1 MATREPAHNPIRR
14 TPRNRGWR
22 RVAVTAL
29 LAASVRSV
37 VLAEPAVLM
46 ANPGGSLTIESQP
59 MATPAQTGADGASG
73 DLVGPPGVA
82 PETPPADST
91 TPPAPR
97 DPVDTAVAEASKPLG
112 AITGPI
118 VGSEKNGT
126 KPSASGGGWG
136 VRTAL
141 ALAAVLGLI
150 VLCKLAFVRVTRRGG
165 GTLASQLGAS
175 GRAPSGL
182 LSVLARYP
190 IARGSTLVL
199 LRLDRRVLLL
209 SQTGQGFTTLAEI
222 DDPEEVATLIMRAED
237 EEGASLTRRF
247 RTLLTQSERDPGLIG
262 AVDPEFERSA
272 PMTPRAATARF
283 NELATDPGIHSPA
296 HDGDLADAV
305 GSLRNRLRTM
315 REVTA

>member
-1 MATREPAHNPIRR
+1 MATREQAHNTVRL
-14 TPRNRGWR
+14 TARNRRLR
-22 RVAVTAL
+22 RIAVAAL
-29 LAASVRSV
+29 LAASFGSGAA
-37 VLAEPAVLM
+37 AEPAVLM
-46 ANPGGSLTIESQP
+46 ANPGASLTIETQP
-59 MATPAQTGADGASG
+59 MATADLTGASGASG
-73 DLVGPPGVA
+73 DFVGPPGVVPDAAAGSTA
-82 PETPPADST
+82 PRAG
-91 TPPAPR
+91 R
-97 DPVDTAVAEASKPLG
+97 DPVETAIAEASKPLG

-118 VGSEKNGT
+118 IGAEKGDT

-150 VLCKLAFVRVTRRGG
+150 VLCKIAFVRVAKRGG

-190 IARGSTLVL
+190 VAKGSTLVL

-247 RTLLTQSERDPGLIG
+247 RTLLTQSERDPDLIG
-262 AVDPEFERSA
+262 GTDPEFERSV